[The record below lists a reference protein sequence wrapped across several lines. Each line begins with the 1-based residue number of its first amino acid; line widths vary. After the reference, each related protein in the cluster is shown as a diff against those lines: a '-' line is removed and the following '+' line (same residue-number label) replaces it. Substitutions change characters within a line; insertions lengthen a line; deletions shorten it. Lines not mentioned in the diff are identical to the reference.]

1 MTRRAGALALVVALG
16 GGLAAAGCGLLP
28 GADGCGQPSGFALSL
43 ASDTGGQPTP
53 VAAATWFATHG
64 GVGPLPR
71 RGWHVLHRDAE
82 GVRLR
87 AGSSTVHVMQGRD
100 GTWQVDSGTRCR

>member
-1 MTRRAGALALVVALG
+1 MTNRSGALALVAALAA
-16 GGLAAAGCGLLP
+16 GLATAACGILP
-28 GADGCGQPSGFALSL
+28 GAQGCGQPSGFALSL
-43 ASDTGGQPTP
+43 ASDTGGQPSP
-53 VAAATWFATHG
+53 VAAANWFATHG

-71 RGWHVLHRDAE
+71 HGWHVVRRDAE